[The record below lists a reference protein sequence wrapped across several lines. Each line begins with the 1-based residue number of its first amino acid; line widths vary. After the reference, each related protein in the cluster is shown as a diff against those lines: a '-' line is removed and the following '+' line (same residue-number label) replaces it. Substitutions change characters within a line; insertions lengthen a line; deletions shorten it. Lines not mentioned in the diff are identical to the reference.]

1 MTIKKKVIIVGAG
14 PGGLTA
20 AMILSNRGYQVEV
33 FEKNLQVGGRN
44 GELKLKDY
52 RFDIGPTFLMM
63 TPILEEVFRLAG
75 RQLKDYLK
83 ITKLDPMYR
92 LNFGKDKEIFAS
104 SNPDKMK
111 NELER
116 FSKGSSL
123 AYLQYLKR
131 EKKKFETLM
140 PCLQIP
146 YAKWTDLFSW
156 QMIRS
161 LPYLDLHKTLMDVLA
176 GYFKDPILRT
186 VFTFQAKYIGMSPWK
201 APGLF
206 SMISYIEHGGG
217 VFHVEGG
224 LNKISEAMALVVREH
239 KGQIHLGKTV
249 QEIIIKDKKATG
261 IILTDGAIHEAD
273 IVILNADFAYAMSN
287 IVPEKNRKKYTNK
300 SLEKL
305 EYSCSTF
312 MLYLG
317 VKKEFPDLPHHSII
331 FANDYKKNV
340 EQISESKVLSEDFS
354 FYVQNASLTDKTL
367 APQGKST
374 LYILIPVP
382 NNESQIDWDKEKE
395 VLKNKL
401 IDQLETRGGYKDLR
415 QNIEESLIITP
426 KDWEEKMNVYKG
438 ATFNLSHKLSQML
451 IFRPHNQFEEF
462 ENCYLVG
469 GGTHPGSGLPT
480 IYESGRISAEL
491 ILKNHELA

>member
-1 MTIKKKVIIVGAG
+1 MKNKKKIIIVGAG

-20 AMILSNRGYQVEV
+20 AMILAKHGHQVEI
-33 FEKNLQVGGRN
+33 FEKNSQPGGRN
-44 GELKLKDY
+44 GQLRFNDY
-52 RFDIGPTFLMM
+52 CFDIGPTFLMM
-63 TPILEEVFRLAG
+63 VPVLEEVFHLAG
-75 RQLKDYLK
+75 RRVQDYLK
-83 ITKLDPMYR
+83 IIKLDPMYR
-92 LNFGKDKEIFAS
+92 LNFGKDKEILAS
-104 SNPDKMK
+104 SDHEKMQK
-111 NELER
+111 ELER
-116 FSKGSSL
+116 FSAGSSP

-146 YAKWTDLFSW
+146 YGKWTDLLSW

-161 LPYLDLHKTLMDVLA
+161 IPYLDLHKSLMDVL
-176 GYFKDPILRT
+176 GSYFKDPLLRT

-217 VFHVEGG
+217 VYHVEGG
-224 LNKISEAMALVVREH
+224 LNKISEAMTKVIKEH
-239 KGQIHLGKTV
+239 EGKIHLNKNV
-249 QEIIIKDKKATG
+249 QEIIIKNKEAKG
-261 IILTDGAIHEAD
+261 IKLDDGSIHDAD
-273 IVILNADFAYAMSN
+273 IVILNADFAYAMSK
-287 IVPEKNRKKYTNK
+287 IVPEEHRKKYTNNT
-300 SLEKL
+300 LNKL

-317 VKKEFPDLPHHSII
+317 VKKEFPNLPHHSII
-331 FANDYKKNV
+331 FAKDYKKNV
-340 EQISESKVLSEDFS
+340 EEISERKMLSQDFS
-354 FYVQNASLTDKTL
+354 FYVQNASVTDKTL

-374 LYILIPVP
+374 LYVLVPVP
-382 NNESQIDWDKEKE
+382 NNESKIDWEKEKE
-395 VLKNKL
+395 ALKEKL
-401 IDQLETRGGYKDLR
+401 IDEMETRGGYTALR
-415 QNIEESLIITP
+415 EHIEESLIITP
-426 KDWEEKMNVYKG
+426 HDWEHKMNVFKG

-462 ENCYLVG
+462 KNCYLVG

-491 ILKNHELA
+491 IIKNDESL